1 MRAKLT
7 KNPTPT
13 HKFRVTFDDG
23 ETVDFG
29 ARGYSDY
36 TRHRSPKRMRAYLRR
51 HGGRIP
57 RDLESATDAH
67 EIHVRALRVARSSS
81 ERWSKKDI
89 RTAGFWSRWL
99 LWSHPSVH
107 SAKKFMARRFSITFA

>member
-13 HKFRVTFDDG
+13 HKFRATFDDG
-23 ETVDFG
+23 SFVDFG

-36 TRHRSPKRMRAYLRR
+36 TRHGSPKRMLAYLRR
-51 HGGRIP
+51 HGGRVSQNLEAP
-57 RDLESATDAH
+57 RD
-67 EIHVRALRVARSSS
+67 IHSRALRVTTSAK
-81 ERWSKKDI
+81 EQWGAKGI

-99 LWSHPSVH
+99 LWSHPSLRA
-107 SAKKFMARRFSITFA
+107 AKRFMARRFSITFA